1 MTELRRKYAGKKD
14 NYFVTFSLS
23 LTRHDGQSTHK
34 PMALQQHILL
44 ISTKQFPFGGIY
56 TNFLANCLFINGFI
70 FV

>member
-44 ISTKQFPFGGIY
+44 ISAKQFSFGVI
-56 TNFLANCLFINGFI
+56 
-70 FV
+70 